1 MKTIKNIL
9 SVFVLTMAMTFAPS
23 ALASAG
29 ADDTYS
35 SVEETIPE
43 PEIKVAGQR
52 VEIEISDDLDHQVM
66 VYALTGQ
73 VVKTVKATYGTTVID
88 LPAGYY
94 IVKVDRVAKRVI
106 VR

>member
-9 SVFVLTMAMTFAPS
+9 SIFVFFLAMATAQSAMATDAAEEAYGSIEQTAPE
-23 ALASAG
+23 AEVKL
-29 ADDTYS
+29 
-35 SVEETIPE
+35 
-43 PEIKVAGQR
+43 AGQR
-52 VEIEISDDLDHQVM
+52 VEIEIADDEDHQVT

-73 VVKTVKATYGTTVID
+73 VVKSVKATYGTTVIE

>member
-9 SVFVLTMAMTFAPS
+9 SILVLIMAMAFAPS
-23 ALASAG
+23 AFASVG
-29 ADDTYS
+29 AEDSYS
-35 SVEETIPE
+35 SVEDATSE